1 MAARDFLR
9 ARDEARAFLRRG
21 VTHTRG
27 ARPES
32 QCWLATQ
39 LEGAAARR
47 RDVLVQQAAAWELA
61 SAALHHRGEAASRV
75 NAARRFAVEW
85 LRDTPRRFAAKWL
98 RDAAAL
104 ADFGV
109 SHVVLN
115 GEANVP
121 ERRNGALRMCLFARK
136 CCDTCRG

>member
-1 MAARDFLR
+1 MQKKLQLR
-9 ARDEARAFLRRG
+9 
-21 VTHTRG
+21 
-27 ARPES
+27 
-32 QCWLATQ
+32 LAKFANA
-39 LEGAAARR
+39 GR
-47 RDVLVQQAAAWELA
+47 VLI
-61 SAALHHRGEAASRV
+61 RRV

-121 ERRNGALRMCLFARK
+121 ERRNVALRMCLFARK